1 MIPYKSSRL
10 YGMERGHSAGMPKPN
25 PRDSL
30 SGRDR
35 GQIPGGQWARTT
47 WQTTGEEKAAQTEK
61 EPQRAAEGLLTS
73 TAEY

>member
-1 MIPYKSSRL
+1 MIPYKSSQL
-10 YGMERGHSAGMPKPN
+10 YGMERGHSAGMSKPN

-35 GQIPGGQWARTT
+35 GQWARTT